1 MKICKTIKEM
11 QTEVSRRDRN
21 KTLGFVPTMGA
32 LHEGHLSLVR
42 LSKSNCDLSAVSIYV
57 NPSQFGPQEDFGK
70 YPRYLERDLALLADN
85 GADYVF
91 LPDNEQMYPAGYKTW
106 VEVEG
111 LSSILCGNSR
121 PGHFRGVATIVLKLV
136 QIVKPDLMFMGMKDF
151 QQVVVLET
159 MLRDLN
165 SDTRIFRC
173 PIVRESDG
181 LAMSSRNMYLSPEE
195 RVKALCLSQTLDMGR
210 QMVAA
215 GTKRAEE
222 VILAAK
228 DKIKTAGG
236 RIDYISLVN
245 GSTLQPQDT
254 IDQETR
260 MLLAVYIGNTRLI
273 DNGSLM
279 QSD

>member
-11 QTEVSRRDRN
+11 QAEVSRRDRN

-42 LSKSNCDLSAVSIYV
+42 LSKSNCDLSTVSIYV
-57 NPSQFGPQEDFGK
+57 NPSQFGPQEDFGR
-70 YPRYLERDLALLADN
+70 YPRNLERDLALLADN

-165 SDTRIFRC
+165 SDTQIFRC

-195 RVKALCLSQTLDMGR
+195 RAKALCLSQTLDMAR
-210 QMVAA
+210 QMVDA

-222 VILAAK
+222 VILAAE
-228 DKIKTAGG
+228 DKINAAGG
-236 RIDYISLVN
+236 RIDYIGLVN
-245 GSTLQPQDT
+245 GSTLQPQDA
-254 IDQETR
+254 IDQDTR

>member
-11 QTEVSRRDRN
+11 QIEVSRRDRD

-57 NPSQFGPQEDFGK
+57 NPSQFGPQEDFGR
-70 YPRYLERDLALLADN
+70 YPRNLERDLALLADN

-121 PGHFRGVATIVLKLV
+121 PGHFRGVSTIVLKLV

-173 PIVRESDG
+173 PIVRECDG

-195 RVKALCLSQTLDMGR
+195 RAKALCLSQTLDMAR
-210 QMVAA
+210 QMVDT

-222 VILAAK
+222 VILAAE
-228 DKIKTAGG
+228 DKINAAGG

-245 GSTLQPQDT
+245 GSTLQPQDA
-254 IDQETR
+254 IDQDTR

>member
-11 QTEVSRRDRN
+11 QAEVSKRDRN

-57 NPSQFGPQEDFGK
+57 NPSQFGPQEDFGR
-70 YPRYLERDLALLADN
+70 YPRNLERDLALLADN

-165 SDTRIFRC
+165 SDTQIFRC

-195 RVKALCLSQTLDMGR
+195 RAKALCLSQTLDMAR
-210 QMVAA
+210 QMVASE
-215 GTKRAEE
+215 TKRAEE
-222 VILAAK
+222 VILAAE
-228 DKIKTAGG
+228 DKINAAGG

-245 GSTLQPQDT
+245 GSTLQPEDV
-254 IDQETR
+254 IDQDTR

-273 DNGSLM
+273 DNCSLM

>member
-11 QTEVSRRDRN
+11 QAEVSRRDRN

-42 LSKSNCDLSAVSIYV
+42 LSKSNCDLSTVSIYV
-57 NPSQFGPQEDFGK
+57 NPSQFGPQEDFGR
-70 YPRYLERDLALLADN
+70 YPRNLERDLALLADN

-165 SDTRIFRC
+165 SDTQIFRC

-195 RVKALCLSQTLDMGR
+195 RAKALCLSQTLDMAR
-210 QMVAA
+210 QMVAS

-222 VILAAK
+222 VILAAE
-228 DKIKTAGG
+228 DKINAAGG

-245 GSTLQPQDT
+245 GSTLQPQDV
-254 IDQETR
+254 IDQDTR

-273 DNGSLM
+273 DNCSLM
-279 QSD
+279 QFD

>member
-11 QTEVSRRDRN
+11 QAEVSRRDRN

-57 NPSQFGPQEDFGK
+57 NPSQFGPQEDFGR
-70 YPRYLERDLALLADN
+70 YPRNLERDLALLADN

-121 PGHFRGVATIVLKLV
+121 PGHFRGVATVVLKLV

-165 SDTRIFRC
+165 SDTQIFRC

-195 RVKALCLSQTLDMGR
+195 RAKALCLSQTLDMAR
-210 QMVAA
+210 QMVDA

-222 VILAAK
+222 VILAAE
-228 DKIKTAGG
+228 DKINGAGG
-236 RIDYISLVN
+236 RIDYIGLVN
-245 GSTLQPQDT
+245 GSTLQPQDA
-254 IDQETR
+254 IDQDTR

>member
-11 QTEVSRRDRN
+11 QAEVSRRDRN

-57 NPSQFGPQEDFGK
+57 NPSQFGPQEDFGR
-70 YPRYLERDLALLADN
+70 YPRNLERDLALLADN

-165 SDTRIFRC
+165 SDTQIFRC

-195 RVKALCLSQTLDMGR
+195 RAKALCLSQTLDMAR
-210 QMVAA
+210 QMVAS

-222 VILAAK
+222 VILAAE
-228 DKIKTAGG
+228 DKINAAGG

-245 GSTLQPQDT
+245 GSTLQPQDV
-254 IDQETR
+254 IDQDTR

-273 DNGSLM
+273 DNCSLM
-279 QSD
+279 QFD

>member
-11 QTEVSRRDRN
+11 QAEVSKRDRN
-21 KTLGFVPTMGA
+21 KTLGFAPTMGA

-57 NPSQFGPQEDFGK
+57 NPSQFGPQEDFGR
-70 YPRYLERDLALLADN
+70 YPRNLERDLALLADN

-165 SDTRIFRC
+165 SDTQIFRC

-195 RVKALCLSQTLDMGR
+195 RAKALCLSQTLDMGR
-210 QMVAA
+210 QMVAS
-215 GTKRAEE
+215 GKKRAEE
-222 VILAAK
+222 VILAAE
-228 DKIKTAGG
+228 DKINAAGG

-245 GSTLQPQDT
+245 GSTLQPEDV
-254 IDQETR
+254 IDQDTR

-273 DNGSLM
+273 DNCSLM

>member
-11 QTEVSRRDRN
+11 QAEVSRRDRN

-57 NPSQFGPQEDFGK
+57 NPSQFGPQEDFGR
-70 YPRYLERDLALLADN
+70 YPRNLERDLALLADN

-121 PGHFRGVATIVLKLV
+121 PGHFRGVATVVLKLV

-165 SDTRIFRC
+165 SDTQIFRC

-195 RVKALCLSQTLDMGR
+195 RAKALCLSQTLDMAR
-210 QMVAA
+210 QMVAS

-222 VILAAK
+222 VILAAE
-228 DKIKTAGG
+228 DKINAAGG

-245 GSTLQPQDT
+245 GSTLQPQDV
-254 IDQETR
+254 IDQDTR

-273 DNGSLM
+273 DNCSLM

>member
-1 MKICKTIKEM
+1 MQIYKTVAEIREALAAEALHKKI
-11 QTEVSRRDRN
+11 
-21 KTLGFVPTMGA
+21 GFVPTMGA

-57 NPSQFGPQEDFGK
+57 NPSQFGPQEDFGR
-70 YPRYLERDLALLADN
+70 YPRNLERDLALLADN

-121 PGHFRGVATIVLKLV
+121 PGHFRGVATVVLKLV

-165 SDTRIFRC
+165 SDTQIFRC

-195 RVKALCLSQTLDMGR
+195 RAKALCLSQTLDMAR
-210 QMVAA
+210 QMVAS

-222 VILAAK
+222 VILAAE
-228 DKIKTAGG
+228 DKINAAGG

-245 GSTLQPQDT
+245 GSTLQPQDV
-254 IDQETR
+254 IDQDTR

-273 DNGSLM
+273 DNCSLM
-279 QSD
+279 QFD

>member
-11 QTEVSRRDRN
+11 QAEVSRRDRN

-57 NPSQFGPQEDFGK
+57 NPSQFGPQEDFGR
-70 YPRYLERDLALLADN
+70 YPRNLERDLALLADN

-111 LSSILCGNSR
+111 LSSILCGSSR

-165 SDTRIFRC
+165 SDTQIFRC

-195 RVKALCLSQTLDMGR
+195 RAKALCLSQTLDMAR
-210 QMVAA
+210 QMVVA

-222 VILAAK
+222 VILAAE
-228 DKIKTAGG
+228 DKINAAGG

-245 GSTLQPQDT
+245 GSTLQPQDA
-254 IDQETR
+254 IDQDTR

>member
-11 QTEVSRRDRN
+11 QAEVSKRDRN
-21 KTLGFVPTMGA
+21 KTLGFAPTMGA

-57 NPSQFGPQEDFGK
+57 NPSQFGPQEDFGR
-70 YPRYLERDLALLADN
+70 YPRNLERDLALLADN

-165 SDTRIFRC
+165 SDTQIFRC

-195 RVKALCLSQTLDMGR
+195 RAKALCLSQTLDMAR
-210 QMVAA
+210 QMVAS

-222 VILAAK
+222 VILAAE
-228 DKIKTAGG
+228 DKINAAGG

-245 GSTLQPQDT
+245 GSTLQPEDV
-254 IDQETR
+254 IDQDTR

-273 DNGSLM
+273 DNCSLM
-279 QSD
+279 QFD

>member
-11 QTEVSRRDRN
+11 QAEVSRRDRN

-42 LSKSNCDLSAVSIYV
+42 LSKSNCDLSTVSIYV
-57 NPSQFGPQEDFGK
+57 NPSQFGPQEDFGR
-70 YPRYLERDLALLADN
+70 YPRNLERDLALLADN

-165 SDTRIFRC
+165 SDTQIFRC

-195 RVKALCLSQTLDMGR
+195 RAKALCLSQTLDMAR
-210 QMVAA
+210 QMVAS

-222 VILAAK
+222 VILAAE
-228 DKIKTAGG
+228 DKINAAGG
-236 RIDYISLVN
+236 RIDYIGLVN
-245 GSTLQPQDT
+245 GSTLQPQDA
-254 IDQETR
+254 IDQDTR

>member
-11 QTEVSRRDRN
+11 QAEVSRRDRN

-42 LSKSNCDLSAVSIYV
+42 LSKSNCDLSTVSIYV
-57 NPSQFGPQEDFGK
+57 NPSQFGPQEDFGR
-70 YPRYLERDLALLADN
+70 YPRNLERDLALLADN

-121 PGHFRGVATIVLKLV
+121 PGHFRGVATVVLKLV

-165 SDTRIFRC
+165 SDTQIFRC

-195 RVKALCLSQTLDMGR
+195 RAKALCLSQTLDMAR
-210 QMVAA
+210 QMVAS

-222 VILAAK
+222 VILAAE
-228 DKIKTAGG
+228 DKINAAGG

-245 GSTLQPQDT
+245 GSTLQPQDV
-254 IDQETR
+254 IDQDTR

-273 DNGSLM
+273 DNCSLM
-279 QSD
+279 QFD

>member
-11 QTEVSRRDRN
+11 QAEVSKRDRN
-21 KTLGFVPTMGA
+21 KTLGFAPTMGA

-57 NPSQFGPQEDFGK
+57 NPSQFGPQEDFGR
-70 YPRYLERDLALLADN
+70 YPRNLERDLALLADN

-165 SDTRIFRC
+165 SDTQIFRC

-195 RVKALCLSQTLDMGR
+195 RAKALCLSQTLDMAR
-210 QMVAA
+210 QMVAS

-222 VILAAK
+222 VILAAE
-228 DKIKTAGG
+228 DKINAAGG

-245 GSTLQPQDT
+245 GSTLQPQDV
-254 IDQETR
+254 IDQDTR

-273 DNGSLM
+273 DNCSLM
-279 QSD
+279 QFD

>member
-11 QTEVSRRDRN
+11 QAEVSRRDRN

-57 NPSQFGPQEDFGK
+57 NPSQFGPQEDFGR
-70 YPRYLERDLALLADN
+70 YPRNLERDLALLADN

-121 PGHFRGVATIVLKLV
+121 PGHFRGVATVVLKLV

-165 SDTRIFRC
+165 SDTQIFRC

-195 RVKALCLSQTLDMGR
+195 RAKALCLSQTLDMAR
-210 QMVAA
+210 QMVAS

-222 VILAAK
+222 VILAAE
-228 DKIKTAGG
+228 DKINAAGG

-245 GSTLQPQDT
+245 GSTLQPQDV
-254 IDQETR
+254 IDQDTR

-273 DNGSLM
+273 DNCSLM
-279 QSD
+279 QFD

>member
-11 QTEVSRRDRN
+11 QAEVSRRDRN

-57 NPSQFGPQEDFGK
+57 NPSQFGPQEDFGR
-70 YPRYLERDLALLADN
+70 YPRNLERDLALLADN

-121 PGHFRGVATIVLKLV
+121 PGHFRGVATVVLKLV

-165 SDTRIFRC
+165 SDTQIFRC

-195 RVKALCLSQTLDMGR
+195 RAKALCLSQTLDMAR
-210 QMVAA
+210 QMVASE
-215 GTKRAEE
+215 TKRAEE
-222 VILAAK
+222 VILAAE
-228 DKIKTAGG
+228 DKINAAGG

-245 GSTLQPQDT
+245 GSTLQPQDV
-254 IDQETR
+254 IDQDTR

-273 DNGSLM
+273 DNCSLM

>member
-11 QTEVSRRDRN
+11 QAEVSRRDRN

-57 NPSQFGPQEDFGK
+57 NPSQFGPQEDFGR
-70 YPRYLERDLALLADN
+70 YPRNLERDLALLADN

-165 SDTRIFRC
+165 SDTQIFRC

-195 RVKALCLSQTLDMGR
+195 RAKALCLSQTLDMAR
-210 QMVAA
+210 QMVDA

-222 VILAAK
+222 VILAAE
-228 DKIKTAGG
+228 DKINAAGG

-245 GSTLQPQDT
+245 GSTLQPQDA
-254 IDQETR
+254 IDQDTR

>member
-11 QTEVSRRDRN
+11 QAEVSKRDRN
-21 KTLGFVPTMGA
+21 KTLGFAPTMGA

-57 NPSQFGPQEDFGK
+57 NPSQFGPQEDFGR
-70 YPRYLERDLALLADN
+70 YPRNLERDLALLADN

-165 SDTRIFRC
+165 SDTQIFRC

-195 RVKALCLSQTLDMGR
+195 RAKALCLSQTLDMAR
-210 QMVAA
+210 QMVASE
-215 GTKRAEE
+215 TKRAEE
-222 VILAAK
+222 VILAAE
-228 DKIKTAGG
+228 DKINAAGG

-245 GSTLQPQDT
+245 GSTLQPQDV
-254 IDQETR
+254 IDQDTR

-273 DNGSLM
+273 DNCSLM

>member
-11 QTEVSRRDRN
+11 QAEVSKRDRN

-57 NPSQFGPQEDFGK
+57 NPSQFGPQEDFGR
-70 YPRYLERDLALLADN
+70 YPRNLERDLALLADN

-165 SDTRIFRC
+165 SDTQIFRC

-195 RVKALCLSQTLDMGR
+195 RAKALCLSQTLDMAR

-222 VILAAK
+222 VILAAE
-228 DKIKTAGG
+228 DKINAAGG

-245 GSTLQPQDT
+245 GSTLQPQDA
-254 IDQETR
+254 IDQDTR

-273 DNGSLM
+273 DNGNLM

>member
-11 QTEVSRRDRN
+11 QAEVSKRDRN

-57 NPSQFGPQEDFGK
+57 NPSQFGPQEDFGR
-70 YPRYLERDLALLADN
+70 YPRNLERDLALLADN

-165 SDTRIFRC
+165 SDTQIFRC

-195 RVKALCLSQTLDMGR
+195 RAKALCLSQTLDMGR
-210 QMVAA
+210 QMVAS
-215 GTKRAEE
+215 GKKRAEE
-222 VILAAK
+222 VILAAE
-228 DKIKTAGG
+228 DKINAAGG
-236 RIDYISLVN
+236 KIDYISLVN
-245 GSTLQPQDT
+245 GSTLQPQDM
-254 IDQETR
+254 IDQDTR

-273 DNGSLM
+273 DNCSLM

>member
-11 QTEVSRRDRN
+11 QAEVSRRDRN

-42 LSKSNCDLSAVSIYV
+42 LSKSNCDLSTVSIYV
-57 NPSQFGPQEDFGK
+57 NPSQFGPQEDFGR
-70 YPRYLERDLALLADN
+70 YPRNLERDLALLADN

-165 SDTRIFRC
+165 SDTQIFRC

-195 RVKALCLSQTLDMGR
+195 RAKALCLSQTLDMAR
-210 QMVAA
+210 QMVASE
-215 GTKRAEE
+215 TKRAEE
-222 VILAAK
+222 VILAAE
-228 DKIKTAGG
+228 DKINAAGG

-245 GSTLQPQDT
+245 GSTLQPEDV
-254 IDQETR
+254 IDQDTR

-273 DNGSLM
+273 DNCSLM

>member
-11 QTEVSRRDRN
+11 QAEVSRRDRN

-42 LSKSNCDLSAVSIYV
+42 LSKSNCDLSTVSIYV
-57 NPSQFGPQEDFGK
+57 NPSQFGPQEDFGR
-70 YPRYLERDLALLADN
+70 YPRNLERDLALLADN

-121 PGHFRGVATIVLKLV
+121 PGHFRGVATVVLKLV

-165 SDTRIFRC
+165 SDTQIFRC

-195 RVKALCLSQTLDMGR
+195 RAKALCLSQTLDMAR
-210 QMVAA
+210 QMVDA

-222 VILAAK
+222 VILAAE
-228 DKIKTAGG
+228 DKINAAGG
-236 RIDYISLVN
+236 RIDYIGLVN
-245 GSTLQPQDT
+245 GSTLQPQDA
-254 IDQETR
+254 IDQDTR

>member
-1 MKICKTIKEM
+1 M
-11 QTEVSRRDRN
+11 QTEVSKRDRN

-57 NPSQFGPQEDFGK
+57 NPSQFGPQEDFGR
-70 YPRYLERDLALLADN
+70 YPRNLERDLALLADN

-165 SDTRIFRC
+165 SDTQIFRC

-195 RVKALCLSQTLDMGR
+195 RAKALCLSQTLDMAR

-215 GTKRAEE
+215 GTKCAEE
-222 VILAAK
+222 VILSAE
-228 DKIKTAGG
+228 DKINAAGG

-245 GSTLQPQDT
+245 GSTLQPQDA
-254 IDQETR
+254 IDQDTR

>member
-11 QTEVSRRDRN
+11 QAEVSRRDRN

-57 NPSQFGPQEDFGK
+57 NPSQFGPQEDFGR
-70 YPRYLERDLALLADN
+70 YPRNLERDLALLADN

-121 PGHFRGVATIVLKLV
+121 PGHFRGVATVVLKLV

-165 SDTRIFRC
+165 SDTQIFRC

-195 RVKALCLSQTLDMGR
+195 RAKALCLSQTLDMGR
-210 QMVAA
+210 QMVAS
-215 GTKRAEE
+215 GKKRAEE
-222 VILAAK
+222 VILAAE
-228 DKIKTAGG
+228 DKINAAGG

-245 GSTLQPQDT
+245 GSTLQPQDV
-254 IDQETR
+254 IDQDTR

-273 DNGSLM
+273 DNCSLM
-279 QSD
+279 QFD

>member
-1 MKICKTIKEM
+1 MPL
-11 QTEVSRRDRN
+11 

-42 LSKSNCDLSAVSIYV
+42 LSKSNCDLSTVSIYV
-57 NPSQFGPQEDFGK
+57 NPSQFGPQEDFGR
-70 YPRYLERDLALLADN
+70 YPRNLERDLALLADN

-165 SDTRIFRC
+165 SDTQIFRC

-195 RVKALCLSQTLDMGR
+195 RAKALCLSQTLDMAR
-210 QMVAA
+210 QMVDA

-222 VILAAK
+222 VILAAE
-228 DKIKTAGG
+228 DKINAAGG
-236 RIDYISLVN
+236 RIDYIGLVN
-245 GSTLQPQDT
+245 GSTLQPQDA
-254 IDQETR
+254 IDQDTR

>member
-11 QTEVSRRDRN
+11 QAEVSRRDRN

-42 LSKSNCDLSAVSIYV
+42 LSKSNCDLSTVSIYV
-57 NPSQFGPQEDFGK
+57 NPSQFGPQEDFGR
-70 YPRYLERDLALLADN
+70 YPRNLERDLALLADN

-121 PGHFRGVATIVLKLV
+121 PGHFRGVATVVLKLV

-165 SDTRIFRC
+165 SDTQIFRC

-181 LAMSSRNMYLSPEE
+181 LAMSSRNIYLSPEE
-195 RVKALCLSQTLDMGR
+195 RAKALCLSQTLDMAR
-210 QMVAA
+210 QMVAS

-222 VILAAK
+222 VILAAE
-228 DKIKTAGG
+228 DKINAAGG

-245 GSTLQPQDT
+245 GSTLQPQDV
-254 IDQETR
+254 IDQDTR

-273 DNGSLM
+273 DNCSLM

>member
-11 QTEVSRRDRN
+11 QAEVSRRDRN

-57 NPSQFGPQEDFGK
+57 NPSQFGPQEDFGR
-70 YPRYLERDLALLADN
+70 YPRNLERDLALLADN

-165 SDTRIFRC
+165 SDTQIFRC

-195 RVKALCLSQTLDMGR
+195 RAKALCLSQTLDMGR
-210 QMVAA
+210 QMVAS
-215 GTKRAEE
+215 GKKRAEE
-222 VILAAK
+222 VILAAE
-228 DKIKTAGG
+228 DKINAAGG

-245 GSTLQPQDT
+245 GSTLQPQDV
-254 IDQETR
+254 IDQDTR

-273 DNGSLM
+273 DNCSLM

>member
-11 QTEVSRRDRN
+11 QAEVSRRDRN

-42 LSKSNCDLSAVSIYV
+42 LSKSNCDLSTVSIYV
-57 NPSQFGPQEDFGK
+57 NPSQFGPQEDFGR
-70 YPRYLERDLALLADN
+70 YPRNLERDLALLADN

-121 PGHFRGVATIVLKLV
+121 PGHFRGVATVVLKLV

-165 SDTRIFRC
+165 SDTQIFRC

-181 LAMSSRNMYLSPEE
+181 LAMSSRNIYLSPEE
-195 RVKALCLSQTLDMGR
+195 RAKALCLSQTLDMAR
-210 QMVAA
+210 QMVAS

-222 VILAAK
+222 VILAAE
-228 DKIKTAGG
+228 DKINAAGG

-245 GSTLQPQDT
+245 GSTLQPQDV
-254 IDQETR
+254 IDQDTR

-273 DNGSLM
+273 DNCSLM
-279 QSD
+279 QFD

>member
-11 QTEVSRRDRN
+11 QAEVSKRDRN

-57 NPSQFGPQEDFGK
+57 NPSQFGPQEDFGR
-70 YPRYLERDLALLADN
+70 YPRNLERDLALLADN

-121 PGHFRGVATIVLKLV
+121 PGHFRGVATVVLKLV

-165 SDTRIFRC
+165 SDTQIFRC

-195 RVKALCLSQTLDMGR
+195 RAKALCLSQTLDMGR
-210 QMVAA
+210 QMVAS
-215 GTKRAEE
+215 GKKRAEE
-222 VILAAK
+222 VILAAE
-228 DKIKTAGG
+228 DKINAAGG

-245 GSTLQPQDT
+245 GSTLQPQDV
-254 IDQETR
+254 IDQDTR

-273 DNGSLM
+273 DNCSLM
-279 QSD
+279 QFD

>member
-11 QTEVSRRDRN
+11 QAEVSKRDRN

-57 NPSQFGPQEDFGK
+57 NPSQFGPQEDFGR
-70 YPRYLERDLALLADN
+70 YPRNLERDLALLADN

-121 PGHFRGVATIVLKLV
+121 PGHFRGVATVVLKLV

-165 SDTRIFRC
+165 SDTQIFRC

-195 RVKALCLSQTLDMGR
+195 RAKALCLSQTLDMAR
-210 QMVAA
+210 QMVASE
-215 GTKRAEE
+215 TKRAEE
-222 VILAAK
+222 VILAAE
-228 DKIKTAGG
+228 DKINAAGG

-245 GSTLQPQDT
+245 GSTLQPEDV
-254 IDQETR
+254 IDQDTR

-273 DNGSLM
+273 DNCSLM

>member
-11 QTEVSRRDRN
+11 QAEVSKRDRN

-57 NPSQFGPQEDFGK
+57 NPSQFGPQEDFGR
-70 YPRYLERDLALLADN
+70 YPRNLERDLALLADN

-121 PGHFRGVATIVLKLV
+121 PGHFRGVATVVLKLV

-165 SDTRIFRC
+165 SDTQIFRC

-195 RVKALCLSQTLDMGR
+195 RAKALCLSQTLDMGR
-210 QMVAA
+210 QMVAS
-215 GTKRAEE
+215 GKKRAEE
-222 VILAAK
+222 VILAAE
-228 DKIKTAGG
+228 DKINAAGG

-245 GSTLQPQDT
+245 GSTLQPQDV
-254 IDQETR
+254 IDQDTR

-273 DNGSLM
+273 DNCSLM

>member
-11 QTEVSRRDRN
+11 QAEVSRRDRN

-57 NPSQFGPQEDFGK
+57 NPSQFGPQEDFGR
-70 YPRYLERDLALLADN
+70 YPRNLERDLALLADN

-165 SDTRIFRC
+165 SDTQIFRC

-195 RVKALCLSQTLDMGR
+195 RAKALCLSQTLDMAR
-210 QMVAA
+210 QMVASE
-215 GTKRAEE
+215 TKRAEE
-222 VILAAK
+222 VILAAE
-228 DKIKTAGG
+228 DKINAAGG

-245 GSTLQPQDT
+245 GSTLQPQDV
-254 IDQETR
+254 IDQDTR

-273 DNGSLM
+273 DNCSLM

>member
-11 QTEVSRRDRN
+11 QAEVSKRDRN

-57 NPSQFGPQEDFGK
+57 NPSQFGPQEDFGR
-70 YPRYLERDLALLADN
+70 YPRNLERDLALLADN

-121 PGHFRGVATIVLKLV
+121 PGHFRGVATVVLKLV

-165 SDTRIFRC
+165 SDTQIFRC

-195 RVKALCLSQTLDMGR
+195 RAKALCLSQTLDMAR
-210 QMVAA
+210 QMVAS

-222 VILAAK
+222 VILAAE
-228 DKIKTAGG
+228 DKINAAGG

-245 GSTLQPQDT
+245 GSTLQPEDV
-254 IDQETR
+254 IDQDTR

-273 DNGSLM
+273 DNCSLM

>member
-57 NPSQFGPQEDFGK
+57 NPSQFGPQEDFGR
-70 YPRYLERDLALLADN
+70 YPRNLERDLALLADN

-121 PGHFRGVATIVLKLV
+121 PGHFRGVSTIVLKLV

-173 PIVRESDG
+173 PIVRECDG

-254 IDQETR
+254 IDQDTR

>member
-11 QTEVSRRDRN
+11 QAEVSKRDRN
-21 KTLGFVPTMGA
+21 KTLGFAPTMGA

-57 NPSQFGPQEDFGK
+57 NPSQFGPQEDFGR
-70 YPRYLERDLALLADN
+70 YPRNLERDLALLADN

-165 SDTRIFRC
+165 SDTQIFRC

-195 RVKALCLSQTLDMGR
+195 RAKALCLSQTLDMAR
-210 QMVAA
+210 QMVASE
-215 GTKRAEE
+215 TKRAEE
-222 VILAAK
+222 VILAAE
-228 DKIKTAGG
+228 DKINAAGG

-245 GSTLQPQDT
+245 GSTLQPEDV
-254 IDQETR
+254 IDQDTR

-273 DNGSLM
+273 DNCSLM

>member
-11 QTEVSRRDRN
+11 QAEVSRRDRN

-57 NPSQFGPQEDFGK
+57 NPSQFGPQEDFGR
-70 YPRYLERDLALLADN
+70 YPRNLERDLALLADN

-121 PGHFRGVATIVLKLV
+121 PGHFRGVATVVLKLV

-165 SDTRIFRC
+165 SDTQIFRC

-195 RVKALCLSQTLDMGR
+195 RAKALCLSQTLDMGR
-210 QMVAA
+210 QMVAS
-215 GTKRAEE
+215 GKKRAEE
-222 VILAAK
+222 VILAAE
-228 DKIKTAGG
+228 DKINAAGG

-245 GSTLQPQDT
+245 GSTLQPQDV
-254 IDQETR
+254 IDQDTR

-273 DNGSLM
+273 DNCSLM

>member
-11 QTEVSRRDRN
+11 QTEVSKRDRN

-57 NPSQFGPQEDFGK
+57 NPSQFGPQEDFGR
-70 YPRYLERDLALLADN
+70 YPRNLERDLALLADN

-91 LPDNEQMYPAGYKTW
+91 LPDNEQMYPAGFKTW

-165 SDTRIFRC
+165 SDTQIFRC

-195 RVKALCLSQTLDMGR
+195 RAKALCLSQTLDMAR
-210 QMVAA
+210 HMVAT
-215 GTKRAEE
+215 GTKCAEE
-222 VILAAK
+222 VILAAE
-228 DKIKTAGG
+228 DKINSAGG

-245 GSTLQPQDT
+245 GSNLQPQDL
-254 IDQETR
+254 IDQDTR

>member
-11 QTEVSRRDRN
+11 QAEVSRRDRN

-32 LHEGHLSLVR
+32 MHEGHLSLVR
-42 LSKSNCDLSAVSIYV
+42 LSKSNCDLSTVSIYV
-57 NPSQFGPQEDFGK
+57 NPSQFGPQEDFGR
-70 YPRYLERDLALLADN
+70 YPRNLERDLALLADN

-165 SDTRIFRC
+165 SDTQIFRC

-195 RVKALCLSQTLDMGR
+195 RAKALCLSQTLDMAR
-210 QMVAA
+210 QMVASE
-215 GTKRAEE
+215 TKRAEE
-222 VILAAK
+222 VILAAE
-228 DKIKTAGG
+228 DKINAAGG
-236 RIDYISLVN
+236 KIDYISLVN
-245 GSTLQPQDT
+245 GSTLQPQDM
-254 IDQETR
+254 IDQDTR

-273 DNGSLM
+273 DNCSLM

>member
-21 KTLGFVPTMGA
+21 KTLGFAPTMGA

-57 NPSQFGPQEDFGK
+57 NPSQFGPQEDFGR
-70 YPRYLERDLALLADN
+70 YPRNLERDLALLADN

-195 RVKALCLSQTLDMGR
+195 RAKALCLSQTLDMAR
-210 QMVAA
+210 QMVEA

-222 VILAAK
+222 VIQAAK
-228 DKIKTAGG
+228 DKINAAGG
-236 RIDYISLVN
+236 KIDYISLVN
-245 GSTLQPQDT
+245 GSTLQPQDM
-254 IDQETR
+254 IDQDTR

-273 DNGSLM
+273 DNCSLM